1 VEIRFKPEFAAD
13 SAKTETAKGLICNLV
28 NGKQKESVE
37 GADATVYLGNGIE
50 LAKDAEA
57 SRLYSKDEFIDVYAD
72 ELLKTPAKLKASID
86 KELTDFGEFL
96 DFFNRLAGKTKG
108 AMPEISIDW
117 YQKNK
122 KSLWNQIE
130 KVIAD
135 TLKAGRFD
143 APFIVIV
150 KVFLAVYSEEY
161 LYENK

>member
-1 VEIRFKPEFAAD
+1 
-13 SAKTETAKGLICNLV
+13 
-28 NGKQKESVE
+28 
-37 GADATVYLGNGIE
+37 VYT
-50 LAKDAEA
+50 
-57 SRLYSKDEFIDVYAD
+57 D

-86 KELTDFGEFL
+86 KELTDVGEFL

-117 YQKNK
+117 YQQNK

-130 KVIAD
+130 KVIGD

-150 KVFLAVYSEEY
+150 KVFLEVYSEVY